1 MLIPIRCVVCG
12 SDGVLLCE
20 PCGARLVP
28 APPLPPPP
36 GADGARALFSYDEVG
51 SSVVGALKFAN
62 AHRLARR
69 LGPQLAAAAPQGL
82 DVVTWA
88 PATPAN
94 RRRRGYDQAEL
105 LAREVAGRLGVPA
118 RRLLARGVDL
128 PQTARGRAGRAAG
141 PRLRCRG
148 AVSGCVLVVDD
159 VLTTGATLATA
170 ARLLRRAGA
179 TAVEVLALAWTP
191 PPGFDD

>member
-1 MLIPIRCVVCG
+1 MLIPLRCVVCG
-12 SDGVLLCE
+12 VDGVLLCE
-20 PCGARLVP
+20 RCEARLAP

-36 GADGARALFSYDEVG
+36 GADAARALFSYDEVG
-51 SSVVGALKFAN
+51 SSVIGAFKFAG

-69 LGPQLAAAAPQGL
+69 LGPRLAAAAPRGL

-105 LAREVAGRLGVPA
+105 LARELARRLGVPA
-118 RRLLARGVDL
+118 RRLLVRRSDL
-128 PQTARGRAGRAAG
+128 PQAARGRAGRAAG
-141 PRLRCRG
+141 PRIHCRRP
-148 AVSGCVLVVDD
+148 VSGHVLVVDD
-159 VLTTGATLATA
+159 VLTTGATLAGA

-179 TAVEVLALAWTP
+179 SRVEVLAVAWTP
-191 PPGFDD
+191 PPGFDG

>member
-1 MLIPIRCVVCG
+1 MLVPLRCVVCG
-12 SDGVLLCE
+12 ADGVLLCE
-20 PCGARLVP
+20 RCEERLVP

-36 GADGARALFSYDEVG
+36 GADGARALFSYDEVAG
-51 SSVVGALKFAN
+51 SVVGAFKFAN

-69 LGPQLAAAAPQGL
+69 LAPRLAAAAPRGI

-105 LAREVAGRLGVPA
+105 LAREVARRLRVPA
-118 RRLLARGVDL
+118 RRLLARHRDL
-128 PQTARGRAGRAAG
+128 PQAARGRAGRAAG
-141 PRLRCRG
+141 PRIHCRRR
-148 AVSGCVLVVDD
+148 VSGCVLVVDD
-159 VLTTGATLATA
+159 VLTTGATLAGT

-179 TAVEVLALAWTP
+179 SRVEVLTVAWTP
-191 PPGFDD
+191 PPGFDG

>member
-1 MLIPIRCVVCG
+1 MLIPLRCVVCG
-12 SDGVLLCE
+12 AGGVLLCE
-20 PCGARLVP
+20 RCEARLVP
-28 APPLPPPP
+28 APPLPPPQ
-36 GADGARALFSYDEVG
+36 GAEGARALFSYDEVG
-51 SSVVGALKFAN
+51 SSVIGALKFAN

-69 LGPQLAAAAPQGL
+69 LGPWLAAAAPRGI

-105 LAREVAGRLGVPA
+105 LAREVARRLGVPA
-118 RRLLARGVDL
+118 RRLLARHRDQPQGVRD
-128 PQTARGRAGRAAG
+128 RAGRAAG
-141 PRLRCRG
+141 PRMHCRR
-148 AVSGCVLVVDD
+148 AVSGRVLVVDD

-170 ARLLRRAGA
+170 AGLLRRAGA
-179 TAVEVLALAWTP
+179 SSVEVLAMAWTP

>member
-1 MLIPIRCVVCG
+1 MLVPVRCVVCG
-12 SDGVLLCE
+12 AGGVLLCE
-20 PCGARLVP
+20 RCEARLIP

-51 SSVVGALKFAN
+51 SSVIGALKFAN

-69 LGPQLAAAAPQGL
+69 LGSRLAAAAPGDL

-105 LAREVAGRLGVPA
+105 LAREVARRLGLPA
-118 RRLLARGVDL
+118 RRLLVRRRDL
-128 PQTARGRAGRAAG
+128 PQSARDRAGRAAG
-141 PRLRCRG
+141 PRLRPCRP
-148 AVSGCVLVVDD
+148 VSGRVLVVDD

-170 ARLLRRAGA
+170 AGLLRRAGA
-179 TAVEVLALAWTP
+179 SRVEVLAMAWTP